1 MNINTW
7 KLKLR
12 MILSSLL
19 LFGLTYFV
27 IGIICSLLGIRSYSV
42 YMIISFLSIFV
53 EYLLGPKMVEKTM
66 NVTYVTPQESPKI
79 HRMVEE
85 LAQNANIPKPK
96 VGISHTNIPNAF
108 AFGRRQKDGRVCV
121 TSGILNIL
129 DDDELKAVLG
139 HEISHIKHRDM
150 IVMTFITTIPLIC
163 YYIGWSMIYS
173 DNDNG
178 YGFLLGIGAFIAYGL
193 GQVLVLFVSRVRE
206 YYADAGSVDIG
217 CQPDK
222 LASALFKLTYSS
234 ATANKDELKKAE
246 SIRAFFVNDISAAKD
261 EINDLSQLDLNQD
274 GIISPNELKAIRDS
288 NVKIDFASKLSEMLS
303 THPNMVKRVKR
314 LSEL

>member
-1 MNINTW
+1 MNNTW

-12 MILSSLL
+12 MILSSLM

-27 IGIICSLLGIRSYSV
+27 IGIICSLLGITSHNIYL
-42 YMIISFLSIFV
+42 IISIISVFV

-66 NVTYVTPQESPKI
+66 NVTYISPEESPKI
-79 HRMVEE
+79 HRMVDE
-85 LAQNANIPKPK
+85 LAKNADIPKPK

-121 TSGILNIL
+121 TTGILNLL
-129 DDDELKAVLG
+129 DDDELKAVIG

-150 IVMTFITTIPLIC
+150 IVMTIITTIPLIC
-163 YYIGWSMIYS
+163 YYIGWSLIYS
-173 DNDNG
+173 NDDDG
-178 YGFLLGIGAFIAYGL
+178 YVFLFGIGAFIAYAI
-193 GQVLVLFVSRVRE
+193 GQLLVLFVSRVRE

-222 LASALFKLTYSS
+222 LASALFKLTYGS
-234 ATANKDELKKAE
+234 ATANEDELKKAE
-246 SIRAFFVNDISAAKD
+246 GIRAFFVNDISAAKN

-274 GIISPNELKAIRDS
+274 GVISPEELRMIKES
-288 NVKIDFASKLSEMLS
+288 NVNIDFTSKLSEMLS

>member
-1 MNINTW
+1 MNNTW

-12 MILSSLL
+12 MILSSLM
-19 LFGLTYFV
+19 LFGLTYF
-27 IGIICSLLGIRSYSV
+27 ILGIICSLLGITSHSV
-42 YMIISFLSIFV
+42 YMIISFISIFI

-66 NVTYVTPQESPKI
+66 NVTYITPQESPKI
-79 HRMVEE
+79 HKMVEE
-85 LAQNANIPKPK
+85 LAQNADIPKPK

-121 TSGILNIL
+121 TTGILKLL
-129 DDDELKAVLG
+129 DDDELRAVLG

-150 IVMTFITTIPLIC
+150 IVMTIISTIPMIC

-173 DNDNG
+173 GDDEG
-178 YGFLLGIGAFIAYGL
+178 YAFLLGIGAFIAYAI
-193 GQVLVLFVSRVRE
+193 GQLLVLFVSRVRE

-222 LASALFKLTYSS
+222 LASALFKLTYGS
-234 ATANKDELKKAE
+234 ATVNENEVKKAE
-246 SIRAFFVNDISAAKD
+246 CVRAFFVNDISAAKD
-261 EINDLSQLDLNQD
+261 EINELSQLDLNKD
-274 GIISPNELKAIRDS
+274 GVISPEELKLIQES
-288 NVKIDFASKLSEMLS
+288 KVNINFTSKLSELLS
-303 THPNMVKRVKR
+303 THPNMVKRVKK

>member
-1 MNINTW
+1 MNNTW

-12 MILSSLL
+12 MILSSFL
-19 LFGLTYFV
+19 LFGLTYFI
-27 IGIICSLLGIRSYSV
+27 IGIVASLLGIRSYSA
-42 YMIISFLSIFV
+42 YMIISFISIFV

-66 NVTYVTPQESPKI
+66 HVTYITPEQSPKI

-85 LAQNANIPKPK
+85 LAQNADIPKPK

-121 TSGILNIL
+121 TTGILNIL
-129 DDDELKAVLG
+129 DDEELRAVIG

-150 IVMTFITTIPLIC
+150 IVMTIISTIPMIC

-173 DNDNG
+173 GDDEG
-178 YGFLLGIGAFIAYGL
+178 HAFLIGIGAFIAYAI
-193 GQVLVLFVSRVRE
+193 GQLLVLFVSRIRE
-206 YYADAGSVDIG
+206 YYADKGSIELG
-217 CQPDK
+217 CKPDK
-222 LASALFKLTYSS
+222 LASALFKLTYGS
-234 ATANKDELKKAE
+234 ATVNEEELKKAE
-246 SIRAFFVNDISAAKD
+246 GIRAFFVNDISLAKD
-261 EINDLSQLDLNQD
+261 EINDLSQLDLNRD
-274 GIISPNELKAIRDS
+274 GIISPEELQYIRDN
-288 NVKIDFASKLSEMLS
+288 NVKIDFTSKLGELLS